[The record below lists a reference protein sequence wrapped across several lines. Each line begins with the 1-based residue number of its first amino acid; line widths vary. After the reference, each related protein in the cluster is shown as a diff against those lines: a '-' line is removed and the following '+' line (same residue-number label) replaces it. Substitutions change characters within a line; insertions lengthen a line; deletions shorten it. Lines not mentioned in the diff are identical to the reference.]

1 MNRKLKCIIVD
12 DEPLARD
19 GLRRYIGRVDRLE
32 LQGECEDALQLDSML
47 RAGLETD
54 LIFLDIEMPLLSGI
68 DYLRTVGH
76 HPMVIITS
84 AYSQYALEGY
94 ELNVVDYLLKPI
106 PFARFL
112 QAVTKACDFA
122 GLTAHPEKRDFFFVK
137 SDKKFHKIRFADILY
152 LEAVENYVKIVTDS
166 GAVITRC
173 PLRNLVA
180 DLPSHGFLQV
190 HKSYIVNMGKVEC
203 IEGNMLHLPGTT
215 ITVSRSYKDNLM
227 KWL

>member
-1 MNRKLKCIIVD
+1 MNRKLKCLIVD

-19 GLRRYIGRVDRLE
+19 GLRRYIERVDRLQ

-47 RAGLETD
+47 KSGAETD
-54 LIFLDIEMPLLSGI
+54 LIFLDIEMPLLSGM
-68 DYLRTVGH
+68 DYLRTIEQP
-76 HPMVIITS
+76 PMVIITS
-84 AYSQYALEGY
+84 AYSRYALEGY

-122 GLTAHPEKRDFFFVK
+122 DLTAQPEKRDFFFVK
-137 SDKKFHKIRFADILY
+137 SDKKFHKIRYSDILY
-152 LEAVENYVKIVTDS
+152 LEAVENYVKIVTEA
-166 GAVITRC
+166 GAIITRS

-180 DLPSHGFLQV
+180 DLPAEIFLQV
-190 HKSYIVNMGKVEC
+190 HKSYIVNMEKVEC

-215 ITVSRSYKDNLM
+215 ITVSRGYKDDLM